1 MTDNTNNNVISFD
14 RSADFYYRH
23 ALEKR
28 KNNRLDEALVYLRKA
43 SSIESNPETDIEIA
57 DILSEMGLYHESNAH
72 LITAFPSPDERSP
85 EVVIMM
91 CDNYLDQGENL
102 QAAITFLKY
111 FKHTPNTSIY
121 AGNLYSFSTL
131 AGAFDLN
138 TFLFKYENIE
148 PDVPGYVLNRARTL
162 MMQCEYEEAIV
173 ALERFIPLFPDDI
186 TFLSDM
192 IFALMMVHGYFPATQ
207 AFNKLS
213 ASKTKPNF
221 LLACAFC
228 MIANLPGDADPEFM
242 KFHISEL
249 IKYNTQTPYETYV
262 AAETL
267 IELGYADK
275 ARDHAKRLVNMFP
288 YSPIILHT
296 YAATLY
302 ACKDYKGA
310 ADQYSKI
317 LRILPDD
324 FLTNSLRD
332 ACINAKNKVP
342 THDQLPCLYY
352 PPEGT
357 MIGQDDYINYH
368 SRMVKCVE
376 PTAALNALDEYDE
389 LFPDLSKRE
398 QKLRELLLVKCATF
412 DIKNRVLDMLID
424 MGANPPYAVATDCAI
439 IENSPKDMSVFNSCN
454 DALKKAAL
462 KSLHIL
468 EEDYGGLVTVMN
480 ALDIWEY
487 YIACMQYSDFT
498 PDNYEKEIAAA
509 VAFKAAIR
517 CDHDVTDTD
526 ICESFNIK
534 RESLAYGINILGQSE
549 DFNITE

>member
-1 MTDNTNNNVISFD
+1 MTDNINNNVISFD

-28 KNNRLDEALVYLRKA
+28 KNNHLDEALVYLRKA
-43 SSIESNPETDIEIA
+43 SSIENNPETDIEIA

-102 QAAITFLKY
+102 QAAITFLKH

-121 AGNLYSFSTL
+121 AGNLYSFPAL

-138 TFLFKYENIE
+138 TFLFKYENVE
-148 PDVPGYVLNRARTL
+148 SDVPGYVLNRAHTL

-173 ALERFIPLFPDDI
+173 ALERFMPLFPDDI
-186 TFLSDM
+186 AFLSDM

-207 AFNKLS
+207 LFNNLVI
-213 ASKTKPNF
+213 SKTKPNF
-221 LLACAFC
+221 LLACSFIL
-228 MIANLPGDADPEFM
+228 IANIPGDTKPEFM
-242 KFHISEL
+242 NFHMSEL
-249 IKYNTQTPYETYV
+249 IKYNTQTPFETYV
-262 AAETL
+262 AAETM

-288 YSPIILHT
+288 YSPVILHT

-332 ACINAKNKVP
+332 ACINAKNNVP

-357 MIGQDDYINYH
+357 MIGPDDYINCH
-368 SRMVKCVE
+368 SRIVKCMESSVS
-376 PTAALNALDEYDE
+376 LNAMDDYDE
-389 LFPDLSKRE
+389 LFPDASDRE
-398 QKLRELLLVKCATF
+398 RKLRELLLVKCASF
-412 DIKNRVLDMLID
+412 DMKNRALEILID
-424 MGANPPYAVATDCAI
+424 MGAKPPYAVATDCAI
-439 IENSPKDMSVFNSCN
+439 VENSPDDLSVFDNCN
-454 DALKKAAL
+454 DALKKAAQ

-468 EEDYGGLVTVMN
+468 EEYYGGLVTVMN

-487 YIACMQYSDFT
+487 YIACMQYNDCI
-498 PDNYEKEIAAA
+498 PDSHEQEVAAA

-526 ICESFNIK
+526 ICESFGITK
-534 RESLAYGINILGQSE
+534 KSLSHGINILGQSE
-549 DFNITE
+549 DFNIT